1 MSTGVAPTDIRVS
14 SVELFF
20 DLVFVFAITQL
31 TTLLAQDPTIIGLVR
46 IVLIFGNIW
55 WMYGRYAWLTNAVPP
70 REPALR
76 LLILVGMAGFL
87 IVALAIP
94 HAFGDSGVVF
104 GLGYLV
110 VTVVHTGMFLQ
121 TSEESALRA
130 LGRLGPFNAI
140 SALLL
145 LLAGFTDG
153 AVRWTLWSAS
163 FVLHWI
169 TPYFIPVSGFSIR
182 AAHFVERHGLII
194 LIALGESVV
203 ALGMGLA
210 GRDLRPGFILT
221 SVLGLSVAAA
231 LWWLYFDGED
241 ERAERAI
248 RGADRARSPWLALY
262 AFGYAFFVI
271 LGGIIVLA
279 AGVKL
284 AIVRSS
290 NPSRRRRHGFSRVV
304 SPRTSWGWRGFGD
317 SWALGRSVSA
327 SLSRSWPCRPDSL
340 VSRSRQRRGSAFCSP
355 FWAVG
360 SSPNHR
366 WHALKRKRGGCEG
379 RPVVTTARGSGAE
392 SLTHPWQCLDKVC
405 LEPIMKFACK
415 IREGTRIF
423 ITSSP

>member
-1 MSTGVAPTDIRVS
+1 VSTRVAPTDIRVS

-55 WMYGRYAWLTNAVPP
+55 WMYGGYAWLTNAVAP

-110 VTVVHTGMFLQ
+110 VTVVHTGMFLR

-169 TPYFIPVSGFSIR
+169 TPCFIPVSGFSIR
-182 AAHFVERHGLII
+182 SAHFVERHGLII

-241 ERAERAI
+241 ERAERALH
-248 RGADRARSPWLALY
+248 GADRARSPWLALY

-284 AIVRSS
+284 AIVRSAQ
-290 NPSRRRRHGFSRVV
+290 PVPAPAAWFLAGGVATYVVGLAWFRRL
-304 SPRTSWGWRGFGD
+304 
-317 SWALGRSVSA
+317 LGTGPLVSA

-340 VSRSRQRRGSAFCSP
+340 VSRSRQWRSSAFCSP
-355 FWAVG
+355 F
-360 SSPNHR
+360 
-366 WHALKRKRGGCEG
+366 
-379 RPVVTTARGSGAE
+379 
-392 SLTHPWQCLDKVC
+392 
-405 LEPIMKFACK
+405 
-415 IREGTRIF
+415 
-423 ITSSP
+423 

>member
-1 MSTGVAPTDIRVS
+1 MSTRVAPTDIRVS

-55 WMYGRYAWLTNAVPP
+55 WMYGGYAWLTNAVPP

-110 VTVVHTGMFLQ
+110 VTVVHTGMFLR

-169 TPYFIPVSGFSIR
+169 TPCFIPVSGFSIR
-182 AAHFVERHGLII
+182 SAHFVERHGLII

-221 SVLGLSVAAA
+221 SVLGLSVAAV

-241 ERAERAI
+241 ERAERALH
-248 RGADRARSPWLALY
+248 GADRARSPRLALY

-284 AIVRSS
+284 AIVRSAQ
-290 NPSRRRRHGFSRVV
+290 PVPAPAAWFLAGGVATYVVGLAWFRRL
-304 SPRTSWGWRGFGD
+304 
-317 SWALGRSVSA
+317 LGTGPLVSA

-340 VSRSRQRRGSAFCSP
+340 VSRSRQWRSSAFCSP
-355 FWAVG
+355 F
-360 SSPNHR
+360 
-366 WHALKRKRGGCEG
+366 
-379 RPVVTTARGSGAE
+379 
-392 SLTHPWQCLDKVC
+392 
-405 LEPIMKFACK
+405 
-415 IREGTRIF
+415 
-423 ITSSP
+423 

>member
-1 MSTGVAPTDIRVS
+1 VSTRVAPKDIRVS

-55 WMYGRYAWLTNAVPP
+55 WMYGGYAWLTNAVSP

-110 VTVVHTGMFLQ
+110 VTVVHTGMFLR

-153 AVRWTLWSAS
+153 AVQWTLWSAS

-203 ALGMGLA
+203 ALGMGPA

-221 SVLGLSVAAA
+221 SILGLSVAAA
-231 LWWLYFDGED
+231 FWWLYFDGED

-248 RGADRARSPWLALY
+248 SDADRARSPWLALY
-262 AFGYAFFVI
+262 AFGYAFLVI

-284 AIVRSS
+284 AIVRSAQ
-290 NPSRRRRHGFSRVV
+290 PVPAPAAWFLAGGVATYVVGLAWFRRLLGTGPLSVRLIV
-304 SPRTSWGWRGFGD
+304 
-317 SWALGRSVSA
+317 ALLALSTGIVGLAVSA
-327 SLSRSWPCRPDSL
+327 EAQL
-340 VSRSRQRRGSAFCSP
+340 
-355 FWAVG
+355 AVLL
-360 SSPNHR
+360 
-366 WHALKRKRGGCEG
+366 AILGGG
-379 RPVVTTARGSGAE
+379 VVAE
-392 SLTHPWQCLDKVC
+392 SHMARPQTKSGRV
-405 LEPIMKFACK
+405 
-415 IREGTRIF
+415 
-423 ITSSP
+423 

>member
-1 MSTGVAPTDIRVS
+1 MSTRVAPTDIRVS

-55 WMYGRYAWLTNAVPP
+55 WMYGGYAWLTNAVPP

-87 IVALAIP
+87 IVALATP
-94 HAFGDSGVVF
+94 NAFGDSGVVF

-110 VTVVHTGMFLQ
+110 VTVVHTEMFLR

-169 TPYFIPVSGFSIR
+169 TPCFIPVSGFSIR
-182 AAHFVERHGLII
+182 SAHFVERHGLII

-221 SVLGLSVAAA
+221 SVLGLSVAAVF
-231 LWWLYFDGED
+231 WWLYFDGED
-241 ERAERAI
+241 ERAERALH
-248 RGADRARSPWLALY
+248 GADRARSPRLALY

-279 AGVKL
+279 AGVI
-284 AIVRSS
+284 ACHRAFRATRPGASGMVSRGWWRHVRRGVGVVSATLGHRAAWCPPHCRGLGPVDRNRWS
-290 NPSRRRRHGFSRVV
+290 RGLGRGAARRSARHSRRWGRRRITDGTPS
-304 SPRTSWGWRGFGD
+304 
-317 SWALGRSVSA
+317 
-327 SLSRSWPCRPDSL
+327 
-340 VSRSRQRRGSAFCSP
+340 
-355 FWAVG
+355 
-360 SSPNHR
+360 N
-366 WHALKRKRGGCEG
+366 E
-379 RPVVTTARGSGAE
+379 SGE
-392 SLTHPWQCLDKVC
+392 V
-405 LEPIMKFACK
+405 
-415 IREGTRIF
+415 
-423 ITSSP
+423 

>member
-1 MSTGVAPTDIRVS
+1 MSSRGAPQDIRVS

-46 IVLIFGNIW
+46 AVLIFGNIW
-55 WMYGRYAWLTNAVPP
+55 WMYGGYAWLTNAVPP

-76 LLILVGMAGFL
+76 LLILIGMAGFL

-94 HAFGDSGVVF
+94 RAFGDSGVAF

-110 VTVVHTGMFLQ
+110 VTFVHTGMFLR

-140 SALLL
+140 TAVLL
-145 LLAGFTDG
+145 LLAGLTDG
-153 AVRWTLWSAS
+153 AVRWTLWSGS

-221 SVLGLSVAAA
+221 SVLGLSVAAG

-248 RGADRARSPWLALY
+248 NGADRVRSPWLALY
-262 AFGYAFFVI
+262 AFGYAFLVI

-284 AIVRSS
+284 AIVRSAQ
-290 NPSRRRRHGFSRVV
+290 PAPAPAAWFLAGGVATYVVGLAWFRRLLGTGPLGVRLLVALLALLSGIVGLAV
-304 SPRTSWGWRGFGD
+304 SPE
-317 SWALGRSVSA
+317 AQLAVLVAILG
-327 SLSRSWPCRPDSL
+327 
-340 VSRSRQRRGSAFCSP
+340 
-355 FWAVG
+355 
-360 SSPNHR
+360 
-366 WHALKRKRGGCEG
+366 GG
-379 RPVVTTARGSGAE
+379 VVAE
-392 SLTHPWQCLDKVC
+392 SRMARPQTKAGRV
-405 LEPIMKFACK
+405 
-415 IREGTRIF
+415 
-423 ITSSP
+423 

>member
-1 MSTGVAPTDIRVS
+1 VSTRVAPTDIRVS

-31 TTLLAQDPTIIGLVR
+31 TTLLAQDPTIIGLLR

-55 WMYGRYAWLTNAVPP
+55 WMYGGYAWLTNAVPP

-110 VTVVHTGMFLQ
+110 VTVVHTGMFLR

-248 RGADRARSPWLALY
+248 RGADRGRSPWLALY

-284 AIVRSS
+284 AIVRSAQ
-290 NPSRRRRHGFSRVV
+290 PVPAPVAWFLAGGVATYVVGLAWFRRLLGTGPLGVRLIV
-304 SPRTSWGWRGFGD
+304 
-317 SWALGRSVSA
+317 ALLALSTGIVGLAVSA
-327 SLSRSWPCRPDSL
+327 EAQL
-340 VSRSRQRRGSAFCSP
+340 
-355 FWAVG
+355 AVLL
-360 SSPNHR
+360 
-366 WHALKRKRGGCEG
+366 AILGGG
-379 RPVVTTARGSGAE
+379 VVAE
-392 SLTHPWQCLDKVC
+392 SQMARPQTKAGRV
-405 LEPIMKFACK
+405 
-415 IREGTRIF
+415 
-423 ITSSP
+423 

>member
-1 MSTGVAPTDIRVS
+1 MTIKVAPTDTRVS

-31 TTLLAQDPTIIGLVR
+31 TTLLAQDPTLIGLMRV
-46 IVLIFGNIW
+46 VLIFGNVW
-55 WMYGRYAWLTNAVPP
+55 WMYGGYAWLTNAVPP

-94 HAFGDSGVVF
+94 HAFGNSGVAF
-104 GLGYLV
+104 GLGFLV
-110 VTVVHTGMFLQ
+110 VTLVHTGMFLR

-140 SALLL
+140 SAVLL

-153 AVRWTLWSAS
+153 AVRWALWSGS

-182 AAHFVERHGLII
+182 SAHFVERHGLIV

-203 ALGMGLA
+203 ALGMGVI
-210 GRDLRPGFILT
+210 GRDLRAGFILT

-241 ERAERAI
+241 ERAERALS
-248 RGADRARSPWLALY
+248 GADRARSPWLALY
-262 AFGYAFFVI
+262 AFGYAFLVI
-271 LGGIIVLA
+271 LGGIIIFA

-284 AIVRSS
+284 AIVRSAQ
-290 NPSRRRRHGFSRVV
+290 PVPTPAAWFLAVGVATYVVGLAWFRRLLGMGPVGVRLLVALLALSTGFGGLAV
-304 SPRTSWGWRGFGD
+304 SPE
-317 SWALGRSVSA
+317 AQLAVLVAILG
-327 SLSRSWPCRPDSL
+327 
-340 VSRSRQRRGSAFCSP
+340 
-355 FWAVG
+355 
-360 SSPNHR
+360 
-366 WHALKRKRGGCEG
+366 GG
-379 RPVVTTARGSGAE
+379 VVAE
-392 SLTHPWQCLDKVC
+392 SHLARRQTRARKV
-405 LEPIMKFACK
+405 
-415 IREGTRIF
+415 
-423 ITSSP
+423 

>member
-1 MSTGVAPTDIRVS
+1 MTIRVAPTDIRVS

-31 TTLLAQDPTIIGLVR
+31 TTLLAQDPTIVGLGRV
-46 IVLIFGNIW
+46 VLIFGNVW
-55 WMYGRYAWLTNAVPP
+55 WMYGGYAWLTNAVPP
-70 REPALR
+70 RDPALR
-76 LLILVGMAGFL
+76 LLILLGMAGFL

-94 HAFGDSGVVF
+94 HAFGGSGVVF

-110 VTVVHTGMFLQ
+110 VTVVHTGMFLR

-140 SALLL
+140 TAILL

-169 TPYFIPVSGFSIR
+169 TPLFTPVSGFSIR

-203 ALGMGLA
+203 ALGMGVT
-210 GRDLRPGFILT
+210 GRDLHAGFILT

-241 ERAERAI
+241 ERAERALS
-248 RGADRARSPWLALY
+248 GANRARSPWLALY
-262 AFGYAFFVI
+262 AFGYAFLVI

-284 AIVRSS
+284 AIVRSAQ
-290 NPSRRRRHGFSRVV
+290 PAPAPAAWFLAGGVATYVVGLAWFRRLLGTGPLGVRLAVALLTLSTGFVGLAV
-304 SPRTSWGWRGFGD
+304 SPEAQLAVLVAILSGGVLAEPRLSTRSGQSGEGVREDKSDHPPEGLGVTS
-317 SWALGRSVSA
+317 
-327 SLSRSWPCRPDSL
+327 
-340 VSRSRQRRGSAFCSP
+340 
-355 FWAVG
+355 
-360 SSPNHR
+360 
-366 WHALKRKRGGCEG
+366 
-379 RPVVTTARGSGAE
+379 
-392 SLTHPWQCLDKVC
+392 
-405 LEPIMKFACK
+405 
-415 IREGTRIF
+415 
-423 ITSSP
+423 

>member
-1 MSTGVAPTDIRVS
+1 VSTGVAPTDIRVS

-55 WMYGRYAWLTNAVPP
+55 WMYGGYAWLTNAVPP

-110 VTVVHTGMFLQ
+110 VTVVHTGMFLR

-203 ALGMGLA
+203 APRHGP
-210 GRDLRPGFILT
+210 GRTRSAPWFHSDVRPG
-221 SVLGLSVAAA
+221 SVRRRRSLVVVLRRRG
-231 LWWLYFDGED
+231 
-241 ERAERAI
+241 RAS
-248 RGADRARSPWLALY
+248 GAR
-262 AFGYAFFVI
+262 
-271 LGGIIVLA
+271 
-279 AGVKL
+279 
-284 AIVRSS
+284 
-290 NPSRRRRHGFSRVV
+290 PSRRGPRAKSLAGSLRFS
-304 SPRTSWGWRGFGD
+304 
-317 SWALGRSVSA
+317 AMRSS
-327 SLSRSWPCRPDSL
+327 
-340 VSRSRQRRGSAFCSP
+340 
-355 FWAVG
+355 
-360 SSPNHR
+360 
-366 WHALKRKRGGCEG
+366 
-379 RPVVTTARGSGAE
+379 
-392 SLTHPWQCLDKVC
+392 
-405 LEPIMKFACK
+405 
-415 IREGTRIF
+415 
-423 ITSSP
+423 

>member
-1 MSTGVAPTDIRVS
+1 
-14 SVELFF
+14 LFF

-31 TTLLAQDPTIIGLVR
+31 TTLLAQDPTIIDLVR

-55 WMYGRYAWLTNAVPP
+55 WMYGGYAWLTNAVPP

-110 VTVVHTGMFLQ
+110 VTVVHTGMFLR

-182 AAHFVERHGLII
+182 SAHFVERHGLII

-241 ERAERAI
+241 ERAERAL

-284 AIVRSS
+284 AIVRSAQ
-290 NPSRRRRHGFSRVV
+290 PVPAPAAWFLAGGGATYVVGLAWFRRLLGTGPLSVRLIV
-304 SPRTSWGWRGFGD
+304 
-317 SWALGRSVSA
+317 ALLALSTGLVGLAVSA
-327 SLSRSWPCRPDSL
+327 EAQLGVL
-340 VSRSRQRRGSAFCSP
+340 LAILGG
-355 FWAVG
+355 G

-379 RPVVTTARGSGAE
+379 RPVVTTRQGVRAE
-392 SLTHPWQCLDKVC
+392 SLTHPWQCLDKV
-405 LEPIMKFACK
+405 
-415 IREGTRIF
+415 
-423 ITSSP
+423 

>member
-1 MSTGVAPTDIRVS
+1 MTTNIAPADIRVS

-31 TTLLAQDPTIIGLVR
+31 TTLLAQDPTIIGLGRV
-46 IVLIFGNIW
+46 VLIFGNVW
-55 WMYGRYAWLTNAVPP
+55 WMYGGYAWLTNAVPP

-94 HAFGDSGVVF
+94 HAFGASGVLF

-110 VTVVHTGMFLQ
+110 VTLVHTGMFLR
-121 TSEESALRA
+121 TSEESTLRA
-130 LGRLGPFNAI
+130 MRRLGPFNAI
-140 SALLL
+140 SAILL

-153 AVRWTLWSAS
+153 AVRWALWSGS

-169 TPYFIPVSGFSIR
+169 TPLFTPVSGFSIR

-203 ALGMGLA
+203 ALGMGA
-210 GRDLRPGFILT
+210 TGRDLRPGFILT

-241 ERAERAI
+241 ERAERALS
-248 RGADRARSPWLALY
+248 RADRARSPWLALY
-262 AFGYAFFVI
+262 AFGYAFLVI

-284 AIVRSS
+284 AIVRSAQ
-290 NPSRRRRHGFSRVV
+290 PPLWPAAWFLAGGVATYVVGLVWFRRLLGSGPVGIRLLVALLALSTGFVGLAV
-304 SPRTSWGWRGFGD
+304 SSE
-317 SWALGRSVSA
+317 AQLAVLVA
-327 SLSRSWPCRPDSL
+327 SLGGGVIAEAHL
-340 VSRSRQRRGSAFCSP
+340 AGRQAKAGRG
-355 FWAVG
+355 
-360 SSPNHR
+360 
-366 WHALKRKRGGCEG
+366 
-379 RPVVTTARGSGAE
+379 
-392 SLTHPWQCLDKVC
+392 
-405 LEPIMKFACK
+405 
-415 IREGTRIF
+415 
-423 ITSSP
+423 

>member
-1 MSTGVAPTDIRVS
+1 LKACDFHHDSRHTIFVEAQRSLSNRDEVSTRVAPTDIRVS

-55 WMYGRYAWLTNAVPP
+55 WMYGGYAWLTNAVPP

-87 IVALAIP
+87 IVALATP

-110 VTVVHTGMFLQ
+110 VTVVHTGMFLR

-221 SVLGLSVAAA
+221 SILGLSVAAA

-284 AIVRSS
+284 AIVRSAQ
-290 NPSRRRRHGFSRVV
+290 PVPAPAAWLLAGGVATYVVGLAWFRRLLGTGPLSVRLIV
-304 SPRTSWGWRGFGD
+304 
-317 SWALGRSVSA
+317 ALLALSTGLVGLAVSA
-327 SLSRSWPCRPDSL
+327 EAQL
-340 VSRSRQRRGSAFCSP
+340 
-355 FWAVG
+355 AVLL
-360 SSPNHR
+360 
-366 WHALKRKRGGCEG
+366 AILGGG
-379 RPVVTTARGSGAE
+379 VVAE
-392 SLTHPWQCLDKVC
+392 SQMARPQTKAGRV
-405 LEPIMKFACK
+405 
-415 IREGTRIF
+415 
-423 ITSSP
+423 

>member
-1 MSTGVAPTDIRVS
+1 MTSRVVPTDIRVS

-31 TTLLAQDPTIIGLVR
+31 TTVLAQDPTIIGLVR
-46 IVLIFGNIW
+46 AVLIFGNIW
-55 WMYGRYAWLTNAVPP
+55 WMYGGYAWLTNAVPP
-70 REPALR
+70 REPAFR
-76 LLILVGMAGFL
+76 LLILIGMAGFL
-87 IVALAIP
+87 TVALAIP
-94 HAFGDSGVVF
+94 RAFGDSGVAF

-110 VTVVHTGMFLQ
+110 VTLVHTGMFLR

-140 SALLL
+140 SAILL

-153 AVRWTLWSAS
+153 AGRWTLWSGS

-241 ERAERAI
+241 ERAERVLS
-248 RGADRARSPWLALY
+248 GADRARSPWLALY
-262 AFGYAFFVI
+262 AFGYAFLVI

-284 AIVRSS
+284 AIVRSAQ
-290 NPSRRRRHGFSRVV
+290 PAPAPATWFLAGGVATYVVGLAWFRRLLGTGPLGVRLIVALLALLTGFVGLAV
-304 SPRTSWGWRGFGD
+304 SPE
-317 SWALGRSVSA
+317 AQLAVLVA
-327 SLSRSWPCRPDSL
+327 ILS
-340 VSRSRQRRGSAFCSP
+340 GG
-355 FWAVG
+355 AVG
-360 SSPNHR
+360 ESHMARPQTK
-366 WHALKRKRGGCEG
+366 AG
-379 RPVVTTARGSGAE
+379 RV
-392 SLTHPWQCLDKVC
+392 
-405 LEPIMKFACK
+405 
-415 IREGTRIF
+415 
-423 ITSSP
+423 

>member
-1 MSTGVAPTDIRVS
+1 VSTRVAPTDIRVS

-55 WMYGRYAWLTNAVPP
+55 WMYGGYAWLTNAVPP

-110 VTVVHTGMFLQ
+110 VTVVHTGMFLR

-145 LLAGFTDG
+145 LLAGFTDS

-241 ERAERAI
+241 ERAERAL

-284 AIVRSS
+284 AIVRSAQ
-290 NPSRRRRHGFSRVV
+290 PVPAPAAWFLAGGGATYVVGLAWFRRLLGTGPLSVRLIV
-304 SPRTSWGWRGFGD
+304 
-317 SWALGRSVSA
+317 ALLALSTGLVGLAVSA
-327 SLSRSWPCRPDSL
+327 EAQLGVL
-340 VSRSRQRRGSAFCSP
+340 LAI
-355 FWAVG
+355 
-360 SSPNHR
+360 
-366 WHALKRKRGGCEG
+366 LGGG
-379 RPVVTTARGSGAE
+379 VVAE
-392 SLTHPWQCLDKVC
+392 SQMARPQTKAGRV
-405 LEPIMKFACK
+405 
-415 IREGTRIF
+415 
-423 ITSSP
+423 

>member
-1 MSTGVAPTDIRVS
+1 MSTRVAPTDIRVS

-284 AIVRSS
+284 AIVRSAQ
-290 NPSRRRRHGFSRVV
+290 PVPAPAAWFLAGGVATYVVGLAWFRRLLGTGPLSVRLIV
-304 SPRTSWGWRGFGD
+304 
-317 SWALGRSVSA
+317 ALLALSTGLVGLAVSA
-327 SLSRSWPCRPDSL
+327 EARLGVL
-340 VSRSRQRRGSAFCSP
+340 LAI
-355 FWAVG
+355 
-360 SSPNHR
+360 
-366 WHALKRKRGGCEG
+366 LGGG
-379 RPVVTTARGSGAE
+379 VVAE
-392 SLTHPWQCLDKVC
+392 SQMARPQTKAGRV
-405 LEPIMKFACK
+405 
-415 IREGTRIF
+415 
-423 ITSSP
+423 